1 MSHLNVVIFAGQSAR
16 QELTIFDSQLAGQPA
31 GLTEGLPFGWVTKI
45 LTVSIS
51 VTGIF
56 TTVDRTSG
64 LSVFPTSLY

>member
-1 MSHLNVVIFAGQSAR
+1 MSDLNVVIFAGLLAGEER
-16 QELTIFDSQLAGQPA
+16 TIFAGQPA
-31 GLTEGLPFGWVTKI
+31 GLTEELPFGWVTKI